1 MGQHKLHAKGHIGTP
16 GSRFDQRSRKPQGHA
31 GYQQVLR
38 NIVGLTLICPSL
50 AIAAPANGQEQDGF
64 RSTPVLPSG
73 NGKDGFE
80 LLSPTNTGLH
90 FTNQLA
96 LERYITNQI
105 YLNGAGVALGDV
117 DGDGLCDVYLCS
129 IDTDNALF
137 RNLGDWKFEDITEA
151 SRTALRNLASSGATL
166 ADLDGDGDLDLIVNS
181 VGQGTHLLLNNGQ
194 GQFTPAPS
202 SPVNPGKAG
211 MTSALADTDGDGDLD
226 LYLTNYRTETIRDR
240 PQARINGRTVDG
252 KPVIVS
258 YEGRPTTDPDLVG
271 RFTIAPSGRIIE
283 HGEADLLLRN
293 NGAGLFTAVPFTDG
307 TFIDSE
313 GQPLAAPPYDW
324 GLSAMFRDLN
334 RDGAPDLYVA
344 NDFDSPDQLWMNDG
358 TGRFRQSPKLA
369 LRHTSIFS
377 MGVDFGDLNRDGH
390 DDIIVSDMM
399 MQTHAGKQLRIGD
412 VPPVVLEIGVID
424 DRPQYSANTLQLNRG
439 DGTFAEIA
447 HFAHAEASGW
457 TWCPVLLDIDLDG
470 YEDVIFPTGHER
482 DMMNADVIE
491 AAEAAKSQGNLTRL
505 EQLYLRARFDRF
517 DTPNVAFRNR
527 GDLQF
532 EDYSERWGFTAG
544 EVSQGI
550 ALGDLDNDGD
560 LDVVVNNLNGPASV
574 YRNGSKA
581 PRITVRLQGRA
592 PNTHGIGARILVQG
606 GPIHSQSQEVI
617 SGGRYLSSDE
627 PLRVFAAN
635 RSDLSASHTIEV
647 LWPSGRKSILNN
659 AKANHAY
666 LIKEPD
672 SPPVKQQDA
681 PKPQPWFTEATS
693 FQHSHT
699 ETAFDDFARQPLL
712 PRRLSQSGPGI
723 AWADLDKDGWD
734 DLVIGSGAGGH
745 LGAFRNENGTALTPF
760 DLPFMQRPLTRDLAG
775 ITASGGVVLAASSN
789 YEDGSNQG
797 GWLRIYDFNRQAS
810 GESVMGQTGSAGP
823 VALADVNNDGM
834 IDLFIG
840 GRCVPGRYPEPADSI
855 LLVNQAGRLQ
865 LAQHFE
871 KLGLVSAAT
880 FSDIDSDGDCD
891 LILAEEWGP
900 VRIFLNQQGSFE
912 EATAQM
918 GMTGLHGLWNG
929 IATADLNND
938 GRPDIIAGNW
948 GRNNSYTATKESPRR
963 LYYKDMDGDDVI
975 DIVEAYID
983 PVSGRELPG
992 RGLKPL
998 GMALPWLK
1006 DQIGNYEAY
1015 GAATLQDIYQDMLD
1029 DASMVEIHTLD
1040 SMAFLNRGNTFE
1052 PLPLPPEA
1060 QLAPAMGICVADF
1073 NGDGNQDVFLSQNFF
1088 AVAKDRI
1095 RQDAGRGLWLQ
1106 GDGSGNLRA
1115 IPGPESGIT
1124 VYGEQRG
1131 CAVSDY
1137 DKDGRVDLAITQN
1150 GAATRVFRNTRATP
1164 GLRVQLTGPPGNP
1177 SAIGAAVRLVYAGD
1191 RTGPAY
1197 EIQAGSGYG
1206 SQNSST
1212 LVLGHKEH
1220 PGQLHIRW
1228 PGGRTTTTPLKTDTR
1243 EIRVDITGTV
1253 QTIP

>member
-1 MGQHKLHAKGHIGTP
+1 MGQHKRHAKGHIGTP
-16 GSRFDQRSRKPQGHA
+16 GSSFDQRNRKLQGHA
-31 GYQQVLR
+31 RYQQVLR

-50 AIAAPANGQEQDGF
+50 AIAAPANWQQHDGF
-64 RSTPVLPSG
+64 QSAAVAPSG

-80 LLSPTNTGLH
+80 LLSPTHTGLH

-105 YLNGAGVALGDV
+105 YLNGAGVALGDA

-129 IDTDNALF
+129 IDTANALF
-137 RNLGDWKFEDITEA
+137 RNLGDWKFEDITDD
-151 SRTALRNLASSGATL
+151 SRAALNHLASSGAAF

-181 VGQGTHLLLNNGQ
+181 VGQGTHLLLNDGKAH
-194 GQFTPAPS
+194 FSPAPS

-240 PQARINGRTVDG
+240 PQAKINGRTVDG

-293 NGAGLFTAVPFTDG
+293 NSAGHFTPVPFTGG
-307 TFIDSE
+307 TFLNSE
-313 GQPLAAPPYDW
+313 GLPLSEPPYDW

-334 RDGAPDLYVA
+334 HDGSPDLYVA

-358 TGRFRQSPKLA
+358 TGRFRQAPKLA

-412 VPPVVLEIGVID
+412 VPPVVLEIGVIE

-439 DGTFAEIA
+439 DGTFAEVA

-491 AAEAAKSQGNLTRL
+491 EAEAAKSAGNLTRL

-527 GDLQF
+527 GNLQF
-532 EDYSERWGFTAG
+532 EDFSDRWGFTAG

-560 LDVVVNNLNGPASV
+560 LDVVVNNLNGPASI
-574 YRNGSKA
+574 YRNGSSA
-581 PRITVRLQGRA
+581 PRIAVCLKGLA
-592 PNTHGIGARILVQG
+592 PNTRGIGARIQVDG
-606 GPIHSQSQEVI
+606 GPVKQQSQEI
-617 SGGRYLSSDE
+617 TAGGRYLSSDE
-627 PLRVFAAN
+627 ALRVFAAT
-635 RSDLSASHTIEV
+635 RSQNAPHKIQV
-647 LWPSGRKSILNN
+647 LWPSGRTSVVHN
-659 AKANHAY
+659 ATANHIY
-666 LIKEPD
+666 LVEEPATQPSTAEP
-672 SPPVKQQDA
+672 SPPTHT
-681 PKPQPWFTEATS
+681 WFEEITA
-693 FQHSHT
+693 FQHTHT
-699 ETAFDDFARQPLL
+699 ETAFDDFIRQPLL
-712 PRRLSQSGPGI
+712 PRKLSQPGPGI

-734 DLVIGSGAGGH
+734 DLIIGTGAGGH
-745 LGAFRNENGTALTPF
+745 LGAFRNQNGTALKPF
-760 DLPFMQRPLTRDLAG
+760 DLPFVQRTLNRDLAG
-775 ITASGGVVLAASSN
+775 ITVSGGVVLAASSN

-797 GWLRIYDFNRQAS
+797 GWLRIYDFNRQAT
-810 GESVMGQTGSAGP
+810 GESVMSQAGSAGP
-823 VALADVNNDGM
+823 VAMADVNNDGM
-834 IDLFIG
+834 LDLFIG
-840 GRCVPGRYPEPADSI
+840 GRCIPGRYPEPADSI
-855 LLVNQAGRLQ
+855 LLVNQAGRLKVTQ
-865 LAQHFE
+865 TFA
-871 KLGLVSAAT
+871 KLGLVSGAT
-880 FSDIDSDGDCD
+880 FSDLDNDGDPD
-891 LILAEEWGP
+891 LILAQEWGP
-900 VRIFLNQQGSFE
+900 IRIFLNEQGTFQD
-912 EATAQM
+912 ATEQVGLA
-918 GMTGLHGLWNG
+918 GLHGLWNG

-938 GRPDIIAGNW
+938 GRPDLIAGNW
-948 GRNNSYTATKESPRR
+948 GRNSSYTASAKGPRR
-963 LYYKDMDGDDVI
+963 LYYKDFDGDDVI
-975 DIVEAYID
+975 DIVEAYVD
-983 PVSGRELPG
+983 SGTGRELPG

-998 GMALPWLK
+998 SLALPWLK
-1006 DQIGNYEAY
+1006 DQIGNYQSY
-1015 GAATLQDIYQDMLD
+1015 GMATLQEIYGDMLD
-1029 DASMVEIHTLD
+1029 DAPMLEIHSLESMVFI
-1040 SMAFLNRGNTFE
+1040 NRGGKFE
-1052 PLPLPPEA
+1052 PAPLPPEA

-1073 NGDGNQDVFLSQNFF
+1073 DGDGHQDVFLSQNFF
-1088 AVAKDRI
+1088 AVAMDRM

-1106 GDGSGNLRA
+1106 GDGQGNLQP
-1115 IPGPESGIT
+1115 IPGQESGIA

-1137 DKDGRVDLAITQN
+1137 DQDGRVDLVVTQN
-1150 GAATRVFRNTRATP
+1150 GAATRLFRNVKANP
-1164 GLRVQLTGPPGNP
+1164 GLRVQLSGSPGNP
-1177 SAIGAAVRLVYAGD
+1177 AVIGAAMRLLYTNN
-1191 RTGPAY
+1191 RTGPTC
-1197 EIQAGSGYG
+1197 EIQAGSGYS

-1212 LVLGHKEH
+1212 LVLGHQEPPTH
-1220 PGQLHIRW
+1220 LQIRW
-1228 PGGRTTTTPLKTDTR
+1228 PGGKLLTTPIKPGTR
-1243 EIRVDITGTV
+1243 QIRVDITGT
-1253 QTIP
+1253 IESAP